1 MQTLTVGATGAAEL
15 RPQALQASS
24 NVEQTVVEMFI
35 FIRPHNLWRGPGGK
49 SARKL
54 TAGVG
59 YNFHLWQNLD
69 FSDLA

>member
-1 MQTLTVGATGAAEL
+1 
-15 RPQALQASS
+15 
-24 NVEQTVVEMFI
+24 MFI
-35 FIRPHNLWRGPGGK
+35 SVRPHNLWQGPDGK